1 MTSARFTLP
10 PTTGLVFQPVVAT
23 DDDSWTVD
31 DARLLG
37 RQRSAQWLLDQYQA
51 HPDDPLFADSN
62 PLLTTYI
69 AVNLADSA
77 PSITVELTIHPRE
90 PGLEQMDQWDRIEQA
105 GGEFGRYGPVSLSSY
120 GWTDSHVVA
129 PVLAAIADG
138 WNMVRVSCRDRRPSA
153 ESTVL
158 RIDIWPIE
166 GPIGRQVIKQAPQGA
181 ARPSPARLEVPDG
194 PGTSDAVGVTLGAQT
209 LPTPPPDRATP
220 TPRHDAH
227 AESVGR
233 LHEPAAAPSGPPS
246 WGRGARPSIP
256 EVARRLRAALVGL
269 SVTDNPLIGIDLD
282 ALDTGQIRM
291 AAPDIDL
298 LIATAD
304 WFALVAAAHSGPRWS
319 NLIPGFD
326 VLRIEEAL
334 EVRTRSLKAWQ
345 PQPGSYS
352 ATAGA
357 SAYTFIPEYLPI
369 AERDATMLVV
379 DLRTSNRRGLIRQF
393 DKVDNDDETP
403 TWNDLTTL
411 LDELIDA
418 LTHRT
423 TFLGWQPTTQAGR
436 LTWNLAR
443 QHHRW
448 S

>member
-1 MTSARFTLP
+1 MTSAQFTLP

-51 HPDDPLFADSN
+51 NPDDPFFADSN
-62 PLLTTYI
+62 PLQTTYV

-77 PSITVELTIHPRE
+77 PSITVELTTHPRE
-90 PGLEQMDQWDRIEQA
+90 PGLEHADQWDRIEQA
-105 GGEFGRYGPVSLSSY
+105 GGEFGRYGPPSISSY
-120 GWTDSHVVA
+120 GWTESHTVA
-129 PVLAAIADG
+129 TVLAAIVDG
-138 WNMVRVSCRDRRPSA
+138 WNLVRVACRDRRPSA
-153 ESTVL
+153 ELTVV

-166 GPIGRQVIKQAPQGA
+166 GPAGRQIIKQASAGS
-181 ARPSPARLEVPDG
+181 ARPSPAELQVPDG
-194 PGTSDAVGVTLGAQT
+194 PGTSDGVGVTLGAQT
-209 LPTPPPDRATP
+209 LPTPPPGHATP
-220 TPRHDAH
+220 TPRHDAPGQP
-227 AESVGR
+227 AGG
-233 LHEPAAAPSGPPS
+233 LHDPAAAPPS
-246 WGRGARPSIP
+246 DLSSSGRGAPQSVP
-256 EVARRLRAALVGL
+256 EVARRLREALVGL
-269 SVTDNPLIGIDLD
+269 SVTDNPLIGVDLD
-282 ALDTGQIRM
+282 ALDTEQIRM

-298 LIATAD
+298 LIAIAD

-319 NLIPGFD
+319 DLIPGFD
-326 VLRIEEAL
+326 VLSIEGAL
-334 EVRTRSLKAWQ
+334 EVRTRSLEAWQ

-379 DLRTSNRRGLIRQF
+379 DLRTSNRRGLIREF
-393 DKVDNDDETP
+393 DKVDNDDETS
-403 TWNDLTTL
+403 TWTDITTL

-423 TFLGWQPTTQAGR
+423 SFMGWQPATQHGR
-436 LTWNLAR
+436 LIWDFVR
-443 QHHRW
+443 
-448 S
+448 

>member
-1 MTSARFTLP
+1 MTSAQFTLP

-51 HPDDPLFADSN
+51 NPDDPFFADSN
-62 PLLTTYI
+62 PLQTTYI

-77 PSITVELTIHPRE
+77 PIITVELTTHPRE
-90 PGLEQMDQWDRIEQA
+90 PDLEHADQWDRIEQA
-105 GGEFGRYGPVSLSSY
+105 GGEFGRYGPPSISSY

-129 PVLAAIADG
+129 PLVAAIVDG
-138 WNMVRVSCRDRRPSA
+138 WNMVRVACRDRRPSA
-153 ESTVL
+153 ELTVV

-166 GPIGRQVIKQAPQGA
+166 GPAGRQIIKQGA
-181 ARPSPARLEVPDG
+181 ARPTPARLEVPDG

-209 LPTPPPDRATP
+209 LPTPPPGHATP
-220 TPRHDAH
+220 TPRHEARGETADRH
-227 AESVGR
+227 
-233 LHEPAAAPSGPPS
+233 HEPAAAPPS
-246 WGRGARPSIP
+246 DPSSSGRGAPQSVP
-256 EVARRLRAALVGL
+256 EVARRLRAALGGL
-269 SVTDNPLIGIDLD
+269 SVTDNPLLGIDLD
-282 ALDTGQIRM
+282 ALDTERIRM

-319 NLIPGFD
+319 DLIPGFD
-326 VLRIEEAL
+326 VLSIEEAL
-334 EVRTRSLKAWQ
+334 EVRTRTLEAWQ
-345 PQPGSYS
+345 PQPGSYPT
-352 ATAGA
+352 TAGV

-379 DLRTSNRRGLIRQF
+379 DLRTSKRRGLIREF

-403 TWNDLTTL
+403 TWDDLATL

-423 TFLGWQPTTQAGR
+423 TFLGWQPATQDGR
-436 LTWNLAR
+436 LIWSLAR
-443 QHHRW
+443 
-448 S
+448 